1 MSMNHK
7 KQNQDYLIH
16 LNKIH
21 QKFKS
26 LIESEEASPQKSPTK
41 FKNLI
46 NKLMNE
52 LVCLKEEN
60 VKNLALLNASESQ
73 KNNTLE
79 KRVLGL
85 DVNSKLKKEA
95 KALDKA
101 IAKVNQAE
109 KYCESAMSKAKVEL
123 ANAELAC
130 LQAVKAKAELDEVIH
145 Q

>member
-1 MSMNHK
+1 MSINHK
-7 KQNQDYLIH
+7 KQNQDYLMR

-26 LIESEEASPQKSPTK
+26 LIESEEASPQKSPAK

-46 NKLMNE
+46 NQLKNE
-52 LVCLKEEN
+52 LVCLKEED
-60 VKNLALLNASESQ
+60 VKNLALLDASKNQ
-73 KNNTLE
+73 KKNTLE
-79 KRVLGL
+79 KRVKEI
-85 DVNSKLKKEA
+85 DANSRLKKEA

-109 KYCESAMSKAKVEL
+109 KYSESAISKAKVEL

-130 LQAVKAKAELDEVIH
+130 LEALAAKTELNEVIH
-145 Q
+145 R